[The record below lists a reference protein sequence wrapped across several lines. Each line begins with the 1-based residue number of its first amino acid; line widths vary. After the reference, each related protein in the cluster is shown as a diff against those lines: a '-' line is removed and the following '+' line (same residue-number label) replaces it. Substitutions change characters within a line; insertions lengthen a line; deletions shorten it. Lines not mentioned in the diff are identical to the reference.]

1 LAVRSPHYDR
11 LVNWVISFPLPILYH
26 IRPAVV
32 FRPVLVCQ
40 SAECVR
46 LRNNGSPVYNERKQ
60 RWSVSQNCHLIC
72 LTLRHLLYSLP
83 TRLLACVQYQQ
94 RIAGL
99 KHMEIVTPD
108 HQLTEQQK
116 TAVWSILCL
125 CQDEFVPP
133 LSRRR
138 STTQQFISESVTSD
152 HFQPTAYYQE
162 LLQQS
167 FLLVQLDHQI
177 IGFLSYK
184 DQHTIQVP
192 SEWNPAA
199 YITTICIHPDYRG
212 RGALTLLY
220 DAIEQRIINQSKVR
234 TITTRTW
241 STNDAQIHTL
251 EKRGYLR
258 IKTIPDDRGSGI
270 DTIYFGKQVTT

>member
-1 LAVRSPHYDR
+1 MIVHRIGSDHFHCRYCTICGRQLFSVDAYLPKSGM
-11 LVNWVISFPLPILYH
+11 SF
-26 IRPAVV
+26 
-32 FRPVLVCQ
+32 
-40 SAECVR
+40 R

-72 LTLRHLLYSLP
+72 LTLRHLFYSLP
-83 TRLLACVQYQQ
+83 TRLLAYVQYQQ

-108 HQLTEQQK
+108 HPLTEQQK

-167 FLLVQLDHQI
+167 FLLVQLDRQI

-199 YITTICIHPDYRG
+199 SLRQSVFI
-212 RGALTLLY
+212 
-220 DAIEQRIINQSKVR
+220 RIIA
-234 TITTRTW
+234 
-241 STNDAQIHTL
+241 DAV
-251 EKRGYLR
+251 
-258 IKTIPDDRGSGI
+258 P
-270 DTIYFGKQVTT
+270 